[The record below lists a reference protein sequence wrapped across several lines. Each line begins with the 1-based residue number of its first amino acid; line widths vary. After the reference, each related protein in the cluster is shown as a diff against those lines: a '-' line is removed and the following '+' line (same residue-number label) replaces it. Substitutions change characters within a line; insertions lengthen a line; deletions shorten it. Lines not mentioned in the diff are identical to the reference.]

1 MASKYD
7 GIKTAKDL
15 VSEVMMHGLSSTQED
30 ICRAQ
35 DIFGHSAVEELADLA
50 TDIGRN
56 DENGKPDPK
65 GTWSSGRRGTYSA
78 FYMILFNIWNWE
90 DAVRFWNQ
98 HNNPD
103 HEALAVA
110 EIEAQTTRTKV
121 NRLEKDLEELTE
133 ANKETCEINEQYRE
147 LTYQLRSDLEQK
159 DAEIIRL
166 KARLFDMM
174 EAQK

>member
-35 DIFGHSAVEELADLA
+35 DIFGHSTIEELVDLA
-50 TDIGRN
+50 NDIGRN
-56 DENGKPDPK
+56 DENGNPDPK
-65 GTWSSGRRGTYSA
+65 GTWSSGRRGTRST
-78 FYMILFNIWNWE
+78 FYQIAFNIWNWE
-90 DAVRFWNQ
+90 DATRFWNQ
-98 HNNPD
+98 HSNPLKEAAD
-103 HEALAVA
+103 IAEAQRRETKKRLDQLNEAHEALRQKAVKLDEDLNKYVQKEFEARAALKEA
-110 EIEAQTTRTKV
+110 E
-121 NRLEKDLEELTE
+121 
-133 ANKETCEINEQYRE
+133 
-147 LTYQLRSDLEQK
+147 
-159 DAEIIRL
+159 AEIIRL